1 MTRVDF
7 YVLESTD
14 REGFV
19 CRLTEKAWRLGHQV
33 LLLVA
38 DDGAA
43 RQLDELLWTFNDQAF
58 VPHERCGTHLPAA
71 PVLIAP
77 NRDPGNTDDLLIN
90 LTDAVPSFFSRFH
103 RVAEI
108 VDTDENHRQTAR
120 QRYRFYQQRG
130 YPLHRHAITA

>member
-7 YVLESTD
+7 YLLKSTD
-14 REGFV
+14 SQRFV

-43 RQLDELLWTFNDQAF
+43 RQFDELLWTFSDQAF
-58 VPHERCGTHLPAA
+58 VPHQRTGEHAAEA

-77 NRDPGNTDDLLIN
+77 NHDPGDTDDLLIN
-90 LTDAVPSFFSRFH
+90 LTDAVPSFFSRFR

-108 VDTDENHRQTAR
+108 VDPDENRRQSAR

-130 YPLHRHAITA
+130 YPLHRHTITA